1 MKTPI
6 TTALISLLLVFS
18 VPIVAEVSSSS
29 EHGFQIKLEQTFDGS
44 AEEGYS
50 RFVNHVNSWWLN
62 DHTWFGDAG
71 KLSLDAT
78 AGGCFCEIDG
88 DRQAQHMQVT
98 YVDPNKALRMVGGL
112 GPLQT
117 LGMSGTMTITFADN
131 LVSLEYIVGGY
142 PTMDFTKLA
151 PIVDGV
157 LSQQLASF
165 GQYSK

>member
-1 MKTPI
+1 MKI
-6 TTALISLLLVFS
+6 KIFFTALLLLFS
-18 VPIVAEVSSSS
+18 VKSSAEVASSS
-29 EHGFQIKLEQTFDGS
+29 EHGFQIKLEQSFNGS
-44 AEEGYS
+44 AQQGYD
-50 RFVNHVNSWWLN
+50 RFVNHINGWWLN
-62 DHTWFGDAG
+62 DHTWFGDAA
-71 KLSLDAT
+71 KLSLNAT

-98 YVDPNKALRMVGGL
+98 YVHPNKALRLVGGL
-112 GPLQT
+112 GPLQS

-131 LVSLEYIVGGY
+131 LVSLDYIIGGY

-165 GQYSK
+165 AQFDE

>member
-1 MKTPI
+1 MKTTLTI
-6 TTALISLLLVFS
+6 AVTSLFLMFTTPSA
-18 VPIVAEVSSSS
+18 AEVASSS

-44 AEEGYS
+44 AQEGYD
-50 RFVNHVNSWWLN
+50 RFVNHINAWWLN

-71 KLSLDAT
+71 KLSLNAT

-88 DRQAQHMQVT
+88 ARQAQHMQVT
-98 YVDPNKALRMVGGL
+98 YVDPNKALRLVGGL
-112 GPLQT
+112 GPLQS

-131 LVSLEYIVGGY
+131 LVSLDYIVGGY

-165 GQYSK
+165 GKYQQ